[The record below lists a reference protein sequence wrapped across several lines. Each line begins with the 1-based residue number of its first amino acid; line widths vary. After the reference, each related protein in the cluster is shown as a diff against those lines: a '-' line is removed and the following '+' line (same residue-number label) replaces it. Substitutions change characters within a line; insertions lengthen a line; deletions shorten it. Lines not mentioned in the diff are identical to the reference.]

1 MRGRALPRD
10 LLLRGGRL
18 VDPASGLDAV
28 GDLLVRDGAVAA
40 LGDAGAPAGSVLEVD
55 VRGALVTPAFLDLHV
70 HLREPGGEE
79 AETVA
84 SGTEAALAGGFALV
98 CAMPNTSPVA
108 DEPSVLRRVLEAATA
123 AGPCEVAP
131 VSSITKG
138 LLGRELVDFAAQSR
152 AGAVGFSDDGVWVA
166 DRAVAAQA
174 FAEAARG
181 GWLLLQHCED
191 PALSRGGCV
200 HGAPGAPPGPWP
212 TLPREAEDVAADRDV
227 DLARLHGTRLHLCH
241 VSTAGSLA
249 TLRAAKAEGL
259 AVSGE
264 ATPHHLTLTV
274 EDARR
279 GGPDFKMKPPLRERA
294 DVDALV
300 EGLADGTIDAV
311 ATDHAP
317 HPEARKAAGMG
328 AAPFG
333 VIGLETAFPVAYTR
347 LVEERGV
354 PLLRLVAA
362 LTTGPARV
370 LRRPTPSLAPGAP
383 ARVAVIDVSEPRV
396 VDRGRLRSKSRNC
409 PFHGLSLRGWPTAVV
424 LGRTFVD
431 LGPPG

>member
-1 MRGRALPRD
+1 
-10 LLLRGGRL
+10 
-18 VDPASGLDAV
+18 
-28 GDLLVRDGAVAA
+28 
-40 LGDAGAPAGSVLEVD
+40 
-55 VRGALVTPAFLDLHV
+55 
-70 HLREPGGEE
+70 
-79 AETVA
+79 
-84 SGTEAALAGGFALV
+84 
-98 CAMPNTSPVA
+98 
-108 DEPSVLRRVLEAATA
+108 
-123 AGPCEVAP
+123 
-131 VSSITKG
+131 
-138 LLGRELVDFAAQSR
+138 
-152 AGAVGFSDDGVWVA
+152 
-166 DRAVAAQA
+166 
-174 FAEAARG
+174 
-181 GWLLLQHCED
+181 
-191 PALSRGGCV
+191 V
-200 HGAPGAPPGPWP
+200 HGAPGGPPGPWP

-264 ATPHHLTLTV
+264 VTPHHLTLTV

-279 GGPDFKMKPPLRERA
+279 GGPDFKMKPPLRERP

-333 VIGLETAFPVAYTR
+333 AIGLETAFPVTYTR

-370 LRRPTPSLAPGAP
+370 LRRSTPSLAPGAP

-396 VDRGRLRSKSRNC
+396 VDRARLRSKSRNC

-431 LGPPG
+431 LGPRG